1 MIKITLFG
9 STGLIGNEILKLL
22 ENDNDFKDVNVVS
35 RKHIKLTSKKFN
47 LKIIDF
53 SNYKSYL
60 EVIDGS
66 DVVLAA
72 IGTTQSKV
80 GFNKKKYREIDFGI
94 ISKAVKAS
102 KEKNVKHFSFVS
114 SAGADI
120 KNKSFYL
127 KLKGE
132 IEKEVKL
139 QELKSSTV
147 YRPSL
152 LLGKRNQTRSNWF
165 YGIRFGESLAQV
177 IIPLLSFLMPDN
189 YKPIKAL
196 NVAKAMV
203 NESKNHGTGFKIY
216 HYRDILKLKEPFK

>member
-9 STGLIGNEILKLL
+9 STGLIGNEILRLL
-22 ENDNDFKDVNVVS
+22 ENDNDFENINVVS
-35 RKHIKLTSKKFN
+35 RRPVDINSEKCN

-53 SNYKSYL
+53 SDYSSYL
-60 EVIDGS
+60 RVIDGS

-72 IGTTQSKV
+72 IGTTQSQV
-80 GFNKKKYREIDFGI
+80 RFNKKKYREIDFGI
-94 ISKAVKAS
+94 ISKAVKAC

-120 KNKSFYL
+120 NHKSFYL

-132 IEKEVKL
+132 IEKEVEL
-139 QELKSSTV
+139 QQLNSSTV

-165 YGIRFGESLAQV
+165 FGIRFGESLAQI
-177 IIPLLSFLMPDN
+177 IIPILSFLMPDN
-189 YKPIKAL
+189 YKPIKASD
-196 NVAKAMV
+196 VAKAMV
-203 NESKNHGTGFKIY
+203 LESKKYKSGHKIY
-216 HYRDILKLKEPFK
+216 HYREILNLN

>member
-9 STGLIGNEILKLL
+9 PTGLIGNDILKLL
-22 ENDNDFKDVNVVS
+22 ENDSDFEKINVVS
-35 RKHIKLTSKKFN
+35 RRPVELKSKKSTLN
-47 LKIIDF
+47 IIDF
-53 SNYKSYL
+53 KDFNSYL
-60 EVIDGS
+60 NVIDGS

-80 GFNKKKYREIDFGI
+80 GFNKKKYREIDFDI
-94 ISKAVKAS
+94 ISNAVKAC

-120 KNKSFYL
+120 NNKSFYL

-132 IEKEVKL
+132 IEKEVESKQL
-139 QELKSSTV
+139 NSSTV

-152 LLGKRNQTRSNWF
+152 LLGNRKEN
-165 YGIRFGESLAQV
+165 RFGEKVAQ
-177 IIPLLSFLMPDN
+177 ILIPLISFLFPDN

-203 NESKNHGTGFKIY
+203 NESKNYGSGFKIY
-216 HYRDILKLKEPFK
+216 HYRDILKLR